1 MLYYIPN
8 KDELIKQVQEVTKNM
23 GENDDDNNNNN
34 KRASDK

>member
-23 GENDDDNNNNN
+23 GENDDNNNN